1 MVNSIYTT
9 QGNNMGLTTNIYWL
23 NTPNRQYSDSLTL
36 NPFFNTNSFY
46 NAINYTPP
54 NTNIFDNFQTQPQQ
68 IKSRKTTRKIR
79 NNKSTKPQRQIL
91 TQPKQVQ
98 TQVKV
103 QAQAQPQ
110 VQPSR
115 WKRICNWF
123 GNKYEQFNNFIEQP
137 FTTIKNWFT
146 GTPKPN
152 EKISLG
158 SAATQ
163 SIGNIALKVIS
174 MPILA
179 PLAVAGLMYTS
190 IKPMIQYC
198 KQV

>member
-1 MVNSIYTT
+1 MGVT
-9 QGNNMGLTTNIYWL
+9 NNICWL
-23 NTPNRQYSDSLTL
+23 DPPNKQYCNSLTL
-36 NPFFNTNSFY
+36 NPFFNTDSFY
-46 NAINYTPP
+46 SAINYTPP

-68 IKSRKTTRKIR
+68 IKTRKIAQKAR
-79 NNKSTKPQRQIL
+79 NKKSTKPQIQTL
-91 TQPKQVQ
+91 TQPQQV
-98 TQVKV
+98 
-103 QAQAQPQ
+103 Q

-123 GNKYEQFNNFIEQP
+123 GNKFEQFNNFIEQP
-137 FTTIKNWFT
+137 FTTIKNWFM
-146 GTPKPN
+146 GAPKPN

-163 SIGNIALKVIS
+163 SVGNIALKVIS
-174 MPILA
+174 LPILA

-190 IKPMIQYC
+190 IKPMVQYC